1 MFCPPE
7 KALNADNAMTSS
19 PTATSSPFGPLGDG
33 SKPLP
38 DLETCRQYLTDF
50 GREVSVPRGTKLTV
64 GRIYYLLEGTVTLTA
79 LPVTGER
86 LSLIYFQPGDLLS
99 FIPAVNHA
107 YAIPHEAYDLLLI
120 SENLAMFTKTPCRL
134 MSMEPEAFIRHMDE
148 EPLKTLLVHGLAGNL
163 MKIIV
168 QSVNNSALPATVRVC
183 RMLSVFMDKK
193 DPHALPR
200 YLTYREIAG
209 HLSMHV
215 MTVTKIF
222 QTLRREG
229 ILGKADGVTFVRDP
243 AALMNLSSPR
253 SLISYVRN
261 EDERRA

>member
-1 MFCPPE
+1 
-7 KALNADNAMTSS
+7 MTSS
-19 PTATSSPFGPLGDG
+19 LTATSSPFGPLGDG
-33 SKPLP
+33 SKRLP
-38 DLETCRQYLTDF
+38 DIETCRQYLSGF
-50 GREVSVPRGTKLTV
+50 SSEVSVPRGTKLTI
-64 GRIYYLLEGTVTLTA
+64 GRVYYLLEGAVTLTA

-86 LSLIYFQPGDLLS
+86 LSLIYFHPGDLLS

-107 YAIPHEAYDLLLI
+107 YAIPHEAYDLLLM
-120 SENLAMFTKTPCRL
+120 SENLVMFTKTPCRL
-134 MSMEPEAFIRHMDE
+134 MSMEPEVFIRHMDE

-168 QSVNNSALPATVRVC
+168 QSVNNSTLPATVRVC
-183 RMLSVFMDKK
+183 RMLSVFMDREA
-193 DPHALPR
+193 PHALPR

-229 ILGKADGVTFVRDP
+229 ILGKADGVTFVKDP
-243 AALMNLSSPR
+243 EALMNLSSQR
-253 SLISYVRN
+253 SLLSYVRN